1 MRDTR
6 RVKRAVV
13 VSCVY
18 PPEPVVSAQTSAQVA
33 EKLRF
38 QGHDVTVLTGFPNRP
53 AGRLYPGVTRRFAK
67 HESTESGVRLV
78 RCFAALSPESSLFSR
93 LLENLSFGL
102 SSGWQ
107 LLTMRKPDV
116 IYANS
121 WPIIATGI
129 LFLIAKLRRIPLVI
143 SVQDVYPEALL
154 SQNRLAEG
162 GLPARLMNWIDGVI
176 ARGSAHVIVISERFV
191 EIYRRSRRVPP
202 TRLSLIPNWVDESQL
217 DAGLPGEPYRAAREI
232 KDGEFLVVYAG
243 NVGAAAGVETAIE
256 SMRFLADAP
265 DVRLLVAGSGSRLD
279 SCRGMAEA
287 FPGKVLF
294 HSPWHVADHPEVL
307 RAANLLLLPTQGS
320 QSLAS
325 VPSKLLS
332 YMLAG
337 RPVLAT
343 ALAGSDLAELVV
355 RADCGWVIAPDRPDL
370 LAAKIREIMNLDAD
384 ELRGKG
390 ENGRGYVVR
399 HLTTRACLPKVT
411 EILDKLAGDRVV

>member
-1 MRDTR
+1 
-6 RVKRAVV
+6 V

-18 PPEPVVSAQTSAQVA
+18 PPEPMVSAQTSAQVA
-33 EKLRF
+33 EKLRSR
-38 QGHDVTVLTGFPNRP
+38 GHDVTVLTGFPNRP
-53 AGRLYPGVTRRFAK
+53 AGRLYSGVTRSFAK
-67 HESTESGVRLV
+67 HESTASGVRLV

-93 LLENLSFGL
+93 LLENLSFGI

-143 SVQDVYPEALL
+143 SVQDIYPEALL

-162 GLPARLMNWIDGVI
+162 SLPARLMTWIDGVI
-176 ARGSAHVIVISERFV
+176 ARGSAHVIVISERFA

-202 TRLSLIPNWVDESQL
+202 TRLSLIPNWVDESQMSGDL
-217 DAGLPGEPYRAAREI
+217 SGESYRATREI
-232 KDGEFLVVYAG
+232 KNCEFLVVYAG
-243 NVGAAAGVETAIE
+243 NIGAAAGVETAIE
-256 SMRFLADAP
+256 SMRFLADTPA
-265 DVRLLVAGSGSRLD
+265 VRLLVAGSGSRLD

-294 HSPWHVADHPEVL
+294 HAPWHVADHPEVL

-337 RPVLAT
+337 CPVLAT
-343 ALAGSDLAELVV
+343 ALPSSDLAELIL
-355 RADCGWVIAPDRPDL
+355 RAGCGWVIVPDRPDL
-370 LAAKIREIMNLDAD
+370 LAAKIEEIMNLDAD
-384 ELRGKG
+384 ELRGRG
-390 ENGRGYVVR
+390 ENGRSYVMR
-399 HLTTRACLPKVT
+399 HLTTQACLPKVT
-411 EILDKLAGDRVV
+411 EILEKLAGDRVI